1 MPPARHAPG
10 SRASQL
16 DTVSNPIGLPS
27 AVEACSA
34 GSGRFSSSL
43 AADSV
48 GRVDLQRAAD
58 LAIALAR
65 EAGDVAVAERTT
77 ARIDAKGDGADLV
90 THVDRETERRIVEA
104 LRRAYPEHAILGEE
118 GGEQGSDEGEYRWLI
133 DPLDGTHN
141 YVLGLDVYGV
151 CITLCQRDR
160 PVMAVVHDSPRRRTF
175 WAIEGSGAFTAGDSD
190 ESGSTAP
197 RLVIEGAGALAH
209 ETVAFTQGYDVG
221 HDDPRRNEL
230 FDRLERGTKR
240 VLRSWAPSSDWAL
253 LVTGGLGALVAYRN
267 EIWDL
272 VGGALIA
279 TEAGAASWTSADG
292 DLVIV
297 GRPDVVT
304 ALRELVTR

>member
-1 MPPARHAPG
+1 M
-10 SRASQL
+10 
-16 DTVSNPIGLPS
+16 
-27 AVEACSA
+27 
-34 GSGRFSSSL
+34 
-43 AADSV
+43 
-48 GRVDLQRAAD
+48 DLQRAAD
-58 LAIALAR
+58 LAIALAG
-65 EAGDVAVAERTT
+65 EAGDLAVAERAT
-77 ARIDAKGDGADLV
+77 ARIEAKGAGADLV
-90 THVDRETERRIVEA
+90 THVDREAERRIVAA
-104 LRRAYPEHAILGEE
+104 LRDTYPEHAILGEE
-118 GGEQGSDEGEYRWLI
+118 AGEQGAEENEWRWLI

-151 CITLCQRDR
+151 CITLCQRER
-160 PVMAVVHDSPRRRTF
+160 PVVAVVHDSPRRRTF
-175 WAIEGSGAFTAGDSD
+175 WAVEGRGAFVADASAEAGARPS
-190 ESGSTAP
+190 
-197 RLVIEGAGALAH
+197 RLVIDGESELSRA
-209 ETVAFTQGYDVG
+209 TVAFTQGYEVG

-230 FDRLERGTKR
+230 FDRLERRTKR

-292 DLVIV
+292 DLVVV

>member
-1 MPPARHAPG
+1 MAPA
-10 SRASQL
+10 
-16 DTVSNPIGLPS
+16 
-27 AVEACSA
+27 
-34 GSGRFSSSL
+34 
-43 AADSV
+43 SV
-48 GRVDLQRAAD
+48 RWVDLQRAAD

-65 EAGDVAVAERTT
+65 GVGDFAVAERAT
-77 ARIDAKGDGADLV
+77 ARVHAKGDRADLV
-90 THVDRETERRIVEA
+90 THVDREAECRIVAA
-104 LRRAYPEHAILGEE
+104 LRREYPDHAILGEE
-118 GGEQGSDEGEYRWLI
+118 GGEQGAEGSEWRWLI

-151 CITLCQRDR
+151 CITLCHHER
-160 PVMAVVHDSPRRRTF
+160 PVMAVVHDSPRHRTF
-175 WAIEGSGAFTAGDSD
+175 WAIEGRGAFSAGA
-190 ESGSTAP
+190 AP
-197 RLVIEGAGALAH
+197 DAGAAADRLRVDAEGALAH
-209 ETVAFTQGYDVG
+209 ATVAFTQGYGVG
-221 HDDPRRNEL
+221 HDDPRRNAL
-230 FDRLERGTKR
+230 FDRLERRTKR

-297 GRPDVVT
+297 GRQDVVT